1 MAQYQTGVIY
11 ERTGKTAEATKVFR
25 DLAEHSS
32 VFVPRPLVLL
42 ELAEALRQS
51 NPKEAASVYEQLKKE
66 FPNTAVSD
74 EADRGL
80 ETLAPQ
86 S

>member
-1 MAQYQTGVIY
+1 
-11 ERTGKTAEATKVFR
+11 
-25 DLAEHSS
+25 
-32 VFVPRPLVLL
+32 
-42 ELAEALRQS
+42 LRQS
-51 NPKEAASVYEQLKKE
+51 NPKEAAGVYEQLKKE

-80 ETLAPQ
+80 ETLAPH

>member
-1 MAQYQTGVIY
+1 VIY
-11 ERTGKTAEATKVFR
+11 ERTGKTAEAIKIFR
-25 DLAEHSS
+25 DLSDHSS

-42 ELAEALRQS
+42 ELAETLRQS
-51 NPKEAASVYEQLKKE
+51 NPKEAVSVYQQLKKE
-66 FPNTAVSD
+66 FPNTPVSE

>member
-1 MAQYQTGVIY
+1 
-11 ERTGKTAEATKVFR
+11 
-25 DLAEHSS
+25 

-42 ELAEALRQS
+42 ELAGVLRQS
-51 NPKEAASVYEQLKKE
+51 NPLEAATVYEQLKKE

-80 ETLAPQ
+80 ETLAPR

>member
-1 MAQYQTGVIY
+1 MAQYQTGVIF
-11 ERTGKTAEATKVFR
+11 ERSGKLADAAKVFR
-25 DLAEHSS
+25 TLADHSS

-42 ELAEALRQS
+42 ELAEVLRQS
-51 NPKEAASVYEQLKKE
+51 NPQEAASVYEQLKKE

-74 EADRGL
+74 KADRGL
-80 ETLAPQ
+80 ETLAPK

>member
-1 MAQYQTGVIY
+1 
-11 ERTGKTAEATKVFR
+11 
-25 DLAEHSS
+25 
-32 VFVPRPLVLL
+32 
-42 ELAEALRQS
+42 LRQS

-66 FPNTAVSD
+66 FPNTPVSE

>member
-1 MAQYQTGVIY
+1 
-11 ERTGKTAEATKVFR
+11 
-25 DLAEHSS
+25 LSEHSS

-42 ELAEALRQS
+42 ELAETLRQTD
-51 NPKEAASVYEQLKKE
+51 PKAAAGVYEQLKKE
-66 FPNTAVSD
+66 FPNTQISD

-80 ETLAPQ
+80 ETLAPK